1 MLRKFA
7 SLSELNLPRLN
18 EMVESINRAANPS
31 VGPGLNVQRAGGRA
45 SLSLSG
51 PAEERRGAITE
62 DCTGGTLQ
70 EIVQTQATDDNDDWS
85 RADDDCPVS
94 LEVITDIE
102 YNQTSHI
109 LAFRTRLL
117 TFDRCGKLIEIAAE
131 GEPTTIT
138 EAEAC

>member
-1 MLRKFA
+1 MSLLPPLRKGQRLDLGFFGRIIDTINF
-7 SLSELNLPRLN
+7 LLNLT
-18 EMVESINRAANPS
+18 
-31 VGPGLNVQRAGGRA
+31 VGPGLQVQRGGNGW
-45 SLSLSG
+45 SLWVDKEKIG
-51 PAEERRGAITE
+51 GGGTE
-62 DCTGGTLQ
+62 NCTGGTLQ

-117 TFDRCGKLIEIAAE
+117 TFDRCGKLKEIAAE